1 MQPLLFRTL
10 AVLGAGLMG
19 AGIVQVS
26 VDKGYHVIMKDMSV
40 DGLAR
45 GEEQVSAGLN
55 KQVKRKKI
63 ST

>member
-1 MQPLLFRTL
+1 
-10 AVLGAGLMG
+10 MG

-63 ST
+63 STLV